1 MKILG
6 ITACTAGVAHTY
18 MAQDAIIQEAKRRGF
33 DVKVETQGMMGI
45 ENEIE
50 PEDLAGAQLLIVA
63 ADIGVENMDR
73 FTDIPTYECGTNDV
87 IAHITDIFDAA
98 LKLVN

>member
-50 PEDLAGAQLLIVA
+50 PEDIEDAQLLIVA

-73 FTDIPTYECGTNDV
+73 FEYLPTYECDTKEV
-87 IAHITDIFDAA
+87 
-98 LKLVN
+98 LLCLRSRR

>member
-50 PEDLAGAQLLIVA
+50 PEDIEDAQLLIVA

-73 FTDIPTYECGTNDV
+73 FEDLPTYECGTNDV
-87 IAHITDIFDAA
+87 IGHIGEIFDKA
-98 LKLVN
+98 LELVQ

>member
-50 PEDLAGAQLLIVA
+50 P
-63 ADIGVENMDR
+63 
-73 FTDIPTYECGTNDV
+73 
-87 IAHITDIFDAA
+87 
-98 LKLVN
+98 